1 VKVALGKFAR
11 SSIEE
16 LLGGDLHDG
25 VEAALT
31 HYTHRLNSN
40 LKPVRPPDFDWV
52 SVDSGDIFDLTV
64 APELEA
70 ALEQEA
76 LEQRVPLDQILVHA
90 VLVYLAD
97 LESVSFSG
105 DLATPPTEAAR
116 STTRPAISGQPG
128 AGRLN

>member
-16 LLGGDLHDG
+16 LLGADLHVG
-25 VEAALT
+25 VQAALA
-31 HYTHRLNSN
+31 HYTHRLSSN
-40 LKPVRPPDFDWV
+40 LKPVRPPDFAWV
-52 SVDSGDIFDLTV
+52 SLDGADTFDLTV

-70 ALEQEA
+70 ALEREA

-105 DLATPPTEAAR
+105 ELATPPTGAAR
-116 STTRPAISGQPG
+116 PTTRPAI
-128 AGRLN
+128 

>member
-1 VKVALGKFAR
+1 MKVALGKFAR

-16 LLGGDLHDG
+16 LLGADLHVG
-25 VEAALT
+25 VQAALA
-31 HYTHRLNSN
+31 HYTHRLSSN
-40 LKPVRPPDFDWV
+40 LKPVRPPDFAWV
-52 SVDSGDIFDLTV
+52 SLDGADTFDLTV

-70 ALEQEA
+70 ALEREA

-105 DLATPPTEAAR
+105 ELATPPTGAAR
-116 STTRPAISGQPG
+116 PTTRPAI
-128 AGRLN
+128 

>member
-1 VKVALGKFAR
+1 M
-11 SSIEE
+11 
-16 LLGGDLHDG
+16 
-25 VEAALT
+25 T
-31 HYTHRLNSN
+31 HYTHRLSSN
-40 LKPVRPPDFDWV
+40 LKPVQPPDFAWV
-52 SVDSGDIFDLTV
+52 SVDAADTFDLTV

-105 DLATPPTEAAR
+105 ELAAPPTEAAR
-116 STTRPAISGQPG
+116 STTRPAI
-128 AGRLN
+128 

>member
-16 LLGGDLHDG
+16 LLGADLHDG
-25 VEAALT
+25 VQAALT
-31 HYTHRLNSN
+31 HYTHRLSSN
-40 LKPVRPPDFDWV
+40 LKPVRPPDFGGV
-52 SVDSGDIFDLTV
+52 SVDAGDTFDLTV

-70 ALEQEA
+70 ALEREA

-105 DLATPPTEAAR
+105 DLATPPTGAAR
-116 STTRPAISGQPG
+116 STTRPVI
-128 AGRLN
+128 

>member
-1 VKVALGKFAR
+1 MKVALGKFAR

-16 LLGGDLHDG
+16 LLGADLHDG

-31 HYTHRLNSN
+31 HYTHSMSSN
-40 LKPVRPPDFDWV
+40 LKPVRPPDFGWV
-52 SVDSGDIFDLTV
+52 SVDVGDTFDLTV

-70 ALEQEA
+70 ALEREA

-97 LESVSFSG
+97 LESVTFSG
-105 DLATPPTEAAR
+105 EAATPRSQAAR
-116 STTRPAISGQPG
+116 STTRPA
-128 AGRLN
+128 L